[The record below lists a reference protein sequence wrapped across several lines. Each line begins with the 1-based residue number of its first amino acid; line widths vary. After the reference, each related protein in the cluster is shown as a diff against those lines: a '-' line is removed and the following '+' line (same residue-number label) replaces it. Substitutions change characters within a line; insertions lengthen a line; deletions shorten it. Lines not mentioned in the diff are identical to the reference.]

1 MIPRI
6 LFCGR
11 TFVMALVCLS
21 MLTVE
26 ASAQEEEK
34 GSPGVGLAVVGGL
47 SITSTSFVGTTQA
60 NLRES
65 KLRKKKDE
73 LESLVLIDHYINHY
87 EEDARFAFTMG
98 GGQGLD
104 DLAILMGRQEALS
117 AKERGEVRAQNK
129 RLAQALALAE
139 DPNGRSLNRARA
151 VHAILDPIFFP
162 KNDEVAEV
170 TR

>member
-1 MIPRI
+1 MNPRI
-6 LFCGR
+6 PFYGR
-11 TFVMALVCLS
+11 AVVAALVCLL

-34 GSPGVGLAVVGGL
+34 SPGVGIAVVAGL

-87 EEDARFAFTMG
+87 EEDARFAFAMG

-117 AKERGEVRAQNK
+117 AVERGEVRAQNK
-129 RLAQALALAE
+129 RLAQALALTE
-139 DPNGRSLNRARA
+139 DHTGRSLNRARA

-162 KNDEVAEV
+162 SNDEVAEV